1 LNFEVLIVIVVLLF
15 ILVSLYFEI
24 LGPAFTFVVAI
35 AVLGGSGILTP
46 QEILKGFANE
56 QLVVILLLLMLGDIM
71 RQTPIVEMLFDKVF
85 SGAKSYNGF
94 LLRMM
99 ALVAGLSAFLNNT
112 PLVAI
117 MMPYVHSWSKRN
129 NFSPSKLLIPLSYA
143 AILGGCATL
152 IGTSTNLIVNGMV
165 IDQQIIPGLPPL
177 DIFDFF
183 PVGAAMTIIGTVYL
197 TIANKKLL
205 PERKDAMQEFR
216 TKNREYILQA
226 QITKNSPLIGLN
238 VMNKE
243 LDKLK
248 GLYLV
253 EIIRNSERIS
263 AISLQTQLRVDD
275 QMVFAGDT
283 ETIAD
288 LITKTDSGLSFPTL
302 GTMRDRKSTEV
313 VEVVISHNSS
323 LIGKTV
329 IEARFRSK
337 FDSAI
342 IAIHRNGER
351 ITGKITYQKLKAGDV
366 LLLFV
371 GSNFTSLSSGT
382 LDFYYISKVKAHRKL
397 EKWQLAVLF
406 GGTAL
411 AILLAAL
418 HILPLFTTL
427 FVLII
432 LINMLKIHPPKEI
445 PKSIDYEL
453 AMIIALSLALGTA
466 MLKTGVAD
474 MIANSLISISLPFGK
489 VALLAGIY
497 FITTILANLITNKA
511 AVAIIFPISLSMAAN
526 LNLPP
531 TPFILVVAF
540 AAAANFMTP
549 IGYQTNLMVYGPGG
563 YSFKDFFRIG
573 FPLTLIYMAVTI
585 TILGLMYLR

>member
-1 LNFEVLIVIVVLLF
+1 
-15 ILVSLYFEI
+15 
-24 LGPAFTFVVAI
+24 
-35 AVLGGSGILTP
+35 
-46 QEILKGFANE
+46 
-56 QLVVILLLLMLGDIM
+56 MLGDIM
-71 RQTPIVEMLFDKVF
+71 RQTSIVEIIFDKIF
-85 SGAKSYNGF
+85 SGANSYNGF
-94 LLRMM
+94 LIRMM
-99 ALVAGLSAFLNNT
+99 ALVAGLSAFFNNT

-165 IDQQIIPGLPPL
+165 VDQQIIPGLPAL

-183 PVGAAMTIIGTVYL
+183 PVGATMAIIGTVYL
-197 TIANKKLL
+197 FIANKKLL
-205 PERKDAMQEFR
+205 PDRRDAMQEFR

-226 QITKNSPLIGLN
+226 QITTNSPLIGVN
-238 VMNKE
+238 VMSKE

-253 EIIRNSERIS
+253 EIIRNSERIP
-263 AISLQTQLRVDD
+263 AISLQTQLKVDD

-302 GTMRDRKSTEV
+302 GTMKNRKSTEV

-329 IEARFRSK
+329 IEAKFRSK

-351 ITGKITYQKLKAGDV
+351 ITGKITYQKLRAGDV

-397 EKWQLAVLF
+397 AKWQLWVLF
-406 GGTAL
+406 GGTAM
-411 AILLAAL
+411 AITLAAL

-432 LINMLKIHPPKEI
+432 IINMLKIYPPKEI
-445 PKSIDYEL
+445 PKNIDYEL

-497 FITTILANLITNKA
+497 FITTLLANLITNKA
-511 AVAIIFPISLSMAAN
+511 AVAIIFPISLTMAAN

-573 FPLTLIYMAVTI
+573 FPLTIIYMIVTI
-585 TILGLMYLR
+585 TILGLTYLR

>member
-1 LNFEVLIVIVVLLF
+1 MNFDVLIVFVVLLF
-15 ILVSLYFEI
+15 ILISLYFEI

-35 AVLGGSGILTP
+35 AILGIMGILTP
-46 QEILKGFANE
+46 QEILQGFANE
-56 QLVVILLLLMLGDIM
+56 QLVIILLLLMLGDIM
-71 RQTPIVEMLFDKVF
+71 RQTSIVEIIFDKIF
-85 SGAKSYNGF
+85 SGANSYNGF
-94 LLRMM
+94 LIRMM
-99 ALVAGLSAFLNNT
+99 ALVAGLSAFFNNT

-165 IDQQIIPGLPPL
+165 VDQQIIPGLPAL

-183 PVGAAMTIIGTVYL
+183 PVGATMAIIGTVYL
-197 TIANKKLL
+197 FIANKKLL
-205 PERKDAMQEFR
+205 PDRRDAMQEFR

-226 QITKNSPLIGLN
+226 QITTNSPLIGVN
-238 VMNKE
+238 VMSKE

-253 EIIRNSERIS
+253 EIIRNSERIP
-263 AISLQTQLRVDD
+263 AISLQTQLKVDD

-302 GTMRDRKSTEV
+302 GTMKNRKSTEV

-329 IEARFRSK
+329 IEAKFRSK

-351 ITGKITYQKLKAGDV
+351 ITGKITYQKLRAGDV

-397 EKWQLAVLF
+397 AKWQLWVLF
-406 GGTAL
+406 GGTAM
-411 AILLAAL
+411 AITLAAL

-432 LINMLKIHPPKEI
+432 IINMLKIYPPKEI
-445 PKSIDYEL
+445 PKNIDYEL

-497 FITTILANLITNKA
+497 FITTLLANLITNKA
-511 AVAIIFPISLSMAAN
+511 AVAIIFPISLTMAAN

-573 FPLTLIYMAVTI
+573 FPLTIIYMIVTI
-585 TILGLMYLR
+585 TILGLTYLR